1 MLHRS
6 INRNGYLKIMKRLV
20 VCGGSGA
27 GKTTIANR
35 LQDGKNFAILD
46 IPGSENSMA
55 DLASAALNSDL
66 AVVVIDARFGLSDD
80 IFRQCLA
87 LKVLGVSRAICVV
100 SKMDLVEFSQD
111 IFDEI
116 DEKISARGEALGL
129 EIGSGVPSGIGNTD
143 NDDGLTW
150 YQGPSL
156 AALTE
161 QGAGDSPASSG
172 PFRFLVEGIDGDTV
186 TGMVVGGSVNK
197 GEGIV
202 ALPTAGTGKIKN
214 LITGNDRTTLEI
226 ESHLDVSTGDII
238 CKIDDRAQLSDQ
250 FRINLLWQDEAPLLP
265 SRPYLLKMGERVVAA
280 SITDI
285 RHIVNSQTL
294 EQDAAKIMRL
304 NETGACNLAVAGPIP
319 YDPFEEN
326 RITGCFTLLDRES
339 HQTVA
344 TGTIQYG
351 LYRADNI
358 HWQALGIDKAA
369 RSNMKEQKP
378 AVLWFTGLSA
388 SGKSTIA
395 NLVEQKLH
403 EAGRHTYTLDG
414 DNVRHG
420 LNKNLGF
427 TDADRVEN
435 IRRVA
440 ETSKLM
446 IDAGLICLVS
456 FISPFRAERRMA
468 RELMEDGEFIEVF
481 VDAPLEVC
489 EARDPKGLYKKAR
502 AGEIK
507 NFTGFDSPYEAPEH
521 AEIVIPTAEMNP
533 DEAAENIIGY
543 LRGQRLVGQ

>member
-1 MLHRS
+1 
-6 INRNGYLKIMKRLV
+6 
-20 VCGGSGA
+20 
-27 GKTTIANR
+27 
-35 LQDGKNFAILD
+35 
-46 IPGSENSMA
+46 
-55 DLASAALNSDL
+55 
-66 AVVVIDARFGLSDD
+66 
-80 IFRQCLA
+80 
-87 LKVLGVSRAICVV
+87 
-100 SKMDLVEFSQD
+100 
-111 IFDEI
+111 
-116 DEKISARGEALGL
+116 
-129 EIGSGVPSGIGNTD
+129 
-143 NDDGLTW
+143 
-150 YQGPSL
+150 
-156 AALTE
+156 
-161 QGAGDSPASSG
+161 
-172 PFRFLVEGIDGDTV
+172 
-186 TGMVVGGSVNK
+186 
-197 GEGIV
+197 
-202 ALPTAGTGKIKN
+202 KIKN